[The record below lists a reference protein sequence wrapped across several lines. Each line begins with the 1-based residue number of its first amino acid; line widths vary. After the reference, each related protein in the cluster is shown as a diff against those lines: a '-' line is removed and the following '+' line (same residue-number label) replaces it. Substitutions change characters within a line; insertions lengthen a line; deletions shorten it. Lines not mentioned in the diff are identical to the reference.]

1 MKYRR
6 RHRKTRQ
13 TEVSE
18 EDVPLS
24 MTPNVSI
31 LDAFEDAFDDNDD
44 GFTTIKD
51 LAERGI
57 TKMEPLDYDDFYLGA
72 YDNETLRE
80 HMKNETN
87 FEKEENDDTNSN
99 RRIKDEPP
107 DDDVESTVTKSDGA
121 RNVDKLGSNEKY
133 IPTLRFLINVQYIY

>member
-1 MKYRR
+1 
-6 RHRKTRQ
+6 
-13 TEVSE
+13 
-18 EDVPLS
+18 

-31 LDAFEDAFDDNDD
+31 LDAFTDAFEDNDD

-87 FEKEENDDTNSN
+87 FEEEENNDTNSN

-107 DDDVESTVTKSDGA
+107 DDDVESTVTKSDGG

-133 IPTLRFLINVQYIY
+133 ILWSIY

>member
-1 MKYRR
+1 
-6 RHRKTRQ
+6 
-13 TEVSE
+13 
-18 EDVPLS
+18 

-72 YDNETLRE
+72 YDNDILRE

-87 FEKEENDDTNSN
+87 LEEEENDDTNSN

-107 DDDVESTVTKSDGA
+107 DDDVESTVIKSDAGG
-121 RNVDKLGSNEKY
+121 RNDKLGSDDKY
-133 IPTLRFLINVQYIY
+133 VS